1 MTIVQEFEKDALV
14 QTETSIKKVSELTK
28 FDKIF
33 VQSGELV
40 EILELTK
47 TSGSGYRFVFKDN
60 ILYVGKNHEF
70 KLWSY
75 NDLYSNK
82 TIIRSKEREQKA
94 LDEYKEI
101 YKDLH
106 KNSYT
111 FQQLLDTHLFSKAI
125 LYSIYKVQNLNTKDI
140 ISKEKFFNE
149 YVSYYEKIRKRRIEI
164 SRQRKNIP
172 TNPVYFINTPLKGK
186 KLWKYALPNQKAFCF
201 NNKSLLIDPYLLGYW
216 LGDGFSSN
224 NIICGHQDDMQ
235 YLKEYLLKNNITFVE
250 KKYKTE
256 GNVTRLKLK
265 NNLTRPIL
273 RKLNLLDNKH
283 IPEDYLY
290 NSMANRLELLAGL
303 IDSDGC
309 VDKNGNIE
317 ITVSNNKLAK
327 DIYRLIYSLGI
338 QVNDIHKKQSYYR
351 KNGIRFKGK
360 ITNRIHFTSTIIP
373 LNLKRKKNRIRLDK
387 INKTLYNFL
396 YKTEEVDNLDLVT
409 LKINSLCNVIPI
421 KNLNSAVKHI
431 TQ

>member
-1 MTIVQEFEKDALV
+1 MTIVQEFEKDTLV

-47 TSGSGYRFVFKDN
+47 TFGSGYRFIFKDN

-75 NDLYSNK
+75 NDLYPNK
-82 TIIRSKEREQKA
+82 TIIRSKKREQNA
-94 LDEYKEI
+94 LNKYKEI
-101 YKDLH
+101 YKDLY

-111 FQQLLDTHLFSKAI
+111 FQQLLDTNLFSKAI
-125 LYSIYKVQNLNTKDI
+125 LYRIYKVQNLNIKDI

-149 YVSYYEKIRKRRIEI
+149 YISYYEKIRKRRIEI
-164 SRQRKNIP
+164 SRQLKNTP
-172 TNPVYFINTPLKGK
+172 TNPVCFIHIPLKGK

-224 NIICGHQDDMQ
+224 NVICGHQDDMQ
-235 YLKEYLLKNNITFVE
+235 YLKEYLLKNNIIFVE
-250 KKYKTE
+250 RQYKKE
-256 GNVTRLKLK
+256 DNVTRLTLK

-273 RKLNLLDNKH
+273 RALDLLDNKH
-283 IPEDYLY
+283 IPGDYLY
-290 NSMANRLELLAGL
+290 NSIPNRLELLAGL

-317 ITVSNNKLAK
+317 ITVSNNKLAE
-327 DIYRLIYSLGI
+327 DIYRLIYGLGI
-338 QVNDIHKKQSYYR
+338 QVNGIHKKQSYYR

-360 ITNRIHFTSTIIP
+360 VTNRIHFTSTIIP
-373 LNLKRKKNRIRLDK
+373 LNLKRKKNRLRLDK

-396 YKTEEVDNLDLVT
+396 YKTEEVDNLNLVT

-421 KNLNSAVKHI
+421 KNLNGAVEHI

>member
-1 MTIVQEFEKDALV
+1 MTIVQEFEKDTLV

-28 FDKIF
+28 FDKVF

-47 TSGSGYRFVFKDN
+47 TSSSGYRFVFRDN
-60 ILYVGKNHEF
+60 ILYIGKNHEF

-75 NDLYSNK
+75 NDLYPNK
-82 TIIRSKEREQKA
+82 TIIRSKEREKKA
-94 LDEYKEI
+94 LNGYKEI

-106 KNSYT
+106 RNSYT
-111 FQQLLDTHLFSKAI
+111 FKQLLDTNLFSKAI

-140 ISKEKFFNE
+140 ISKEKFFNG

-164 SRQRKNIP
+164 SRQLKNTP
-172 TNPVYFINTPLKGK
+172 TNPVCFIHIPLKGK

-201 NNKSLLIDPYLLGYW
+201 NNKNLLIDPYLLGYW

-224 NIICGHQDDMQ
+224 NMICGHQDDMQ

-256 GNVTRLKLK
+256 VNVIRLRLK
-265 NNLTRPIL
+265 NHLTRPIL

-290 NSMANRLELLAGL
+290 NSITNRLELLAGL

-317 ITVSNNKLAK
+317 ITVSNNKLAE

-338 QVNDIHKKQSYYR
+338 QVNGIHKKQSYYR

-360 ITNRIHFTSTIIP
+360 VTNRIHFTSNIIP
-373 LNLKRKKNRIRLDK
+373 LNLKRKKNRIRLDR

-396 YKTEEVDNLDLVT
+396 YKVEEVNNLDLVT

-421 KNLNSAVKHI
+421 KNLNSAVEHI

>member
-75 NDLYSNK
+75 NDLYPNK

-290 NSMANRLELLAGL
+290 NSIANRLELLAGL

-317 ITVSNNKLAK
+317 ITVSNNKLAE

>member
-14 QTETSIKKVSELTK
+14 QTETSIKKVFELTK

-47 TSGSGYRFVFKDN
+47 TSGFGYRFVFRDN
-60 ILYVGKNHEF
+60 ILYIGKNHEF

-75 NDLYSNK
+75 NDLYPNK

-94 LDEYKEI
+94 LNEYKEI
-101 YKDLH
+101 YKNLH
-106 KNSYT
+106 RNSYT
-111 FQQLLDTHLFSKAI
+111 FQQLLDTNLFSKAI
-125 LYSIYKVQNLNTKDI
+125 LYSIYKGQNLNTKDI

-164 SRQRKNIP
+164 SRQLKNIP

-201 NNKSLLIDPYLLGYW
+201 NNKSVPIDPYLLGYW
-216 LGDGFSSN
+216 LGDGFSFN

-235 YLKEYLLKNNITFVE
+235 CLKEYLLKNNITFVE

-290 NSMANRLELLAGL
+290 NSITNRLELLAGL

-317 ITVSNNKLAK
+317 ITVSNNKLAE

-338 QVNDIHKKQSYYR
+338 QVNGIHKKQSYYR
-351 KNGIRFKGK
+351 KNGICFKGK
-360 ITNRIHFTSTIIP
+360 ITNRIHFTSTVIP
-373 LNLKRKKNRIRLDK
+373 LNLKRKKNRLRLDR

-396 YKTEEVDNLDLVT
+396 YKAEEVDNLDLVT

-421 KNLNSAVKHI
+421 KNLNSAVEHI

>member
-1 MTIVQEFEKDALV
+1 MMIVQEFEKDTLV

-60 ILYVGKNHEF
+60 ILYIGKNHEF

-75 NDLYSNK
+75 NDLYPNK
-82 TIIRSKEREQKA
+82 TIICSKEREQKA
-94 LDEYKEI
+94 LIEYKEI

-106 KNSYT
+106 RNSYT
-111 FQQLLDTHLFSKAI
+111 FQQLLDTNLFSKAI

-164 SRQRKNIP
+164 SKQLKNIP
-172 TNPVYFINTPLKGK
+172 TNPVCFIHIPLKGK

-201 NNKSLLIDPYLLGYW
+201 NDKSLLVNPYLLGYW
-216 LGDGFSSN
+216 LGDGFSSSGM
-224 NIICGHQDDMQ
+224 ICGHQDDIQ

-256 GNVTRLKLK
+256 VNVIRLKLK
-265 NNLTRPIL
+265 NHLTRPIL

-290 NSMANRLELLAGL
+290 NSITNRLELLAGL

-317 ITVSNNKLAK
+317 ITVSNNKLAE

-338 QVNDIHKKQSYYR
+338 QVNGIHKKQSYYR
-351 KNGIRFKGK
+351 KNGIHFKGK
-360 ITNRIHFTSTIIP
+360 VTNRIHFTSTIIP

-396 YKTEEVDNLDLVT
+396 YKAEEVDNLDLVT

-421 KNLNSAVKHI
+421 KNLNSAVEHI